1 MSAPRKPTLRPNEAD
16 PVVTELLRS
25 SYAPPGGEGYWA
37 GLEDR
42 IMASVRLGPARLSLV
57 VQERVSWWSGF
68 GEFRWADLRAAG
80 LVAATLALLAA
91 GASFVREQADDA
103 HARELA
109 TRAAIE
115 ATLPLPIDDAML
127 SRAPRHLA
135 PDAPERYLNPL
146 DY

>member
-1 MSAPRKPTLRPNEAD
+1 MSAPRKPTPRLPEAD
-16 PVVTELLRS
+16 PVVTELLRTT
-25 SYAPPGGEGYWA
+25 YAPPGDAAYWPR
-37 GLEDR
+37 LEDR
-42 IMASVRLGPARLSLV
+42 IMASVRSGPARLSLV
-57 VQERVSWWSGF
+57 VQEQVSWWSGF
-68 GEFRWADLRAAG
+68 SEFRWTDLRAAG

-91 GASFVREQADDA
+91 GATFVREQADDA
-103 HARELA
+103 RARELA

-127 SRAPRHLA
+127 TRARRHLP

>member
-1 MSAPRKPTLRPNEAD
+1 MSTPRKPTPRAIEAD

-25 SYAPPGGEGYWA
+25 TYCPPAGEGYWA
-37 GLEDR
+37 GLEGR
-42 IMASVRLGPARLSLV
+42 IMASVRSGPTRLSLV
-57 VQERVSWWSGF
+57 VQDRVNWWSGF

-91 GASFVREQADDA
+91 GASFVRERADEA
-103 HARELA
+103 HAREMA

-127 SRAPRHLA
+127 SRARRHLP

>member
-1 MSAPRKPTLRPNEAD
+1 MSVPRKPAARASEAD
-16 PVVTELLRS
+16 PEVTELLRTVH
-25 SYAPPGGEGYWA
+25 APPGGEGYWA
-37 GLEDR
+37 SLEDR
-42 IMASVRLGPARLSLV
+42 IMASVRSGPARLSLV
-57 VQERVSWWSGF
+57 VQEQVSWWSGF

-115 ATLPLPIDDAML
+115 ATLPLPIDEAML